1 MSNCSEN
8 LRYKLSLD
16 IKYKQL
22 LLKFILRIEFKR

>member
-8 LRYKLSLD
+8 LRYKLSLN
-16 IKYKQL
+16 IKYEQL